1 MVTVDHVVNIQKII
15 DNMLLDPVLFDG
27 GDTIGKLRSVQF
39 GDSPNKIDSSKPMPY
54 AYITTDDNIQ
64 ETSYDFGTAN
74 VDSLGSITTK
84 YKITVI
90 AQTTDKTENSQK
102 QLYNLI
108 RDIRSFFESNPRQ
121 FDIDSPPDNPIFAR
135 SVINKVSWKPE
146 TRGKLVTIISF
157 ILNATIGD
165 LITATFPGIG
175 DVVLLSKPN
184 APEGIVF
191 TDDREQKP
199 TPNRVIS
206 ENGDFGAL
214 NVEYESTV
222 SLDDA
227 FRAKFGL
234 EEDVTITTASGA
246 KVYHIQYIDIN
257 PTVPFDGIERSI
269 LHMEIIPN

>member
-1 MVTVDHVVNIQKII
+1 MVTVDHTVNIQKMV
-15 DNMLLDPVLFDG
+15 DNMLLDGTLFDS
-27 GDTIGKLRSVQF
+27 GDTVGKLRSVQF
-39 GDSPNKIDSSKPMPY
+39 GDPPNNIESSKPMPY
-54 AYITTDDNIQ
+54 AYITTDDSIQ

-74 VDSLGSITTK
+74 IDSLGSITTRN
-84 YKITVI
+84 KITVI
-90 AQTTDKTENSQK
+90 AQDRDRQVDSQK

-108 RDIRSFFESNPRQ
+108 RDIRSFFEANPRQ
-121 FDIDSPPDNPIFAR
+121 FDIADPPNNPIFAR
-135 SVINKVSWKPE
+135 SVISKVSWKPD
-146 TRGKLVTIISF
+146 TRGKLVTVISF
-157 ILNATIGD
+157 ILKATIGD

-175 DVVLLSKPN
+175 DIILLSKPN

-199 TPNRVIS
+199 TPNRVIT
-206 ENGDFGAL
+206 ENGDFGSL
-214 NVEYESTV
+214 SVEYESTV
-222 SLDDA
+222 ALDDA

-246 KVYHIQYIDIN
+246 KVYHIVYIDIN

>member
-1 MVTVDHVVNIQKII
+1 MVTVDHTVNIQKMV
-15 DNMLLDPVLFDG
+15 DNMLLDGTLFDS
-27 GDTIGKLRSVQF
+27 GDTVGKLRSVQF
-39 GDSPNKIDSSKPMPY
+39 GDPPNNIESSKPMPY
-54 AYITTDDNIQ
+54 AYITTDDSIQ

-74 VDSLGSITTK
+74 IDSLGSITTR

-90 AQTTDKTENSQK
+90 AQDRDRQVDSQK

-108 RDIRSFFESNPRQ
+108 RDIRSFFEANPRQ
-121 FDIDSPPDNPIFAR
+121 FDIADPPNNPIFAR
-135 SVINKVSWKPE
+135 SVISKVSWKPD
-146 TRGKLVTIISF
+146 TRGKLVTVISF
-157 ILNATIGD
+157 ILKATIGD

-175 DVVLLSKPN
+175 DIILLSKPN

-199 TPNRVIS
+199 TPNRVIT
-206 ENGDFGAL
+206 ENGDFGSL
-214 NVEYESTV
+214 SVEYESTV
-222 SLDDA
+222 ALDDA

-246 KVYHIQYIDIN
+246 KVYHIVYIDIN

>member
-1 MVTVDHVVNIQKII
+1 MAVVDHNVNIQKII
-15 DNMLLDPVLFDG
+15 NNMLLDPVLFDS
-27 GDTIGKLRSVQF
+27 GDTKGKLRSVEF
-39 GDSPNKIDSSKPMPY
+39 GDPPNKIDSSRSMPY
-54 AYITTDDNIQ
+54 AYITTDDSIQ

-74 VDSLGSITTK
+74 VDSLGSVTTR

-90 AQTTDKTENSQK
+90 AQTTDRTENSQK

-108 RDIRSFFESNPRQ
+108 RDVRSFFEANPRQ
-121 FDIDSPPDNPIFAR
+121 FDIDDPPNNPIFAR
-135 SVINKVSWKPE
+135 SVINKVSWKSE

-157 ILNATIGD
+157 ILKATIGD

-175 DVVLLSKPN
+175 DVILLSKPN

-199 TPNRVIS
+199 TPNRVIT
-206 ENGDFGAL
+206 ENGDFGSL

-222 SLDDA
+222 ALDDS

-246 KVYHIQYIDIN
+246 KIYHIQYIDIN

-269 LHMEIIPN
+269 LHMEIIPI

>member
-1 MVTVDHVVNIQKII
+1 MV
-15 DNMLLDPVLFDG
+15 DNMLLDVTLFDSG
-27 GDTIGKLRSVQF
+27 ATKEKLRSVQF
-39 GDSPNKIDSSKPMPY
+39 GDPPNKVDKSKPMPY

-74 VDSLGSITTK
+74 VDSLGSITTR

-90 AQTTDKTENSQK
+90 AQSRDRQVNSQK

-108 RDIRSFFESNPRQ
+108 RDVRSFFEANPRQ
-121 FDIDSPPDNPIFAR
+121 FDIDDPPNNPIFSR
-135 SVINKVSWKPE
+135 SVINKVSWNTE
-146 TRGKLVTIISF
+146 TRGQLVTVISF
-157 ILNATIGD
+157 ILKATIGD
-165 LITATFPGIG
+165 LITANFPVIG
-175 DVVLLSKPN
+175 DVILLSKPN

-199 TPNRVIS
+199 TPNRVIT
-206 ENGDFGAL
+206 ENGDFGSL

-222 SLDDA
+222 ALDDL
-227 FRAKFGL
+227 FRAKLGV

-246 KVYHIQYIDIN
+246 KIYHIVYIEIN

-269 LHMEIIPN
+269 LHMEIIPA

>member
-1 MVTVDHVVNIQKII
+1 MTLVDHSVNIQKMIN
-15 DNMLLDPVLFDG
+15 NMLLDPVLFDSG
-27 GDTIGKLRSVQF
+27 ATVGKLRSVQF
-39 GDSPNKIDSSKPMPY
+39 GDPPNKIDNNKPMPY
-54 AYITTDDNIQ
+54 AYITTDDSIQ

-74 VDSLGSITTK
+74 VDSLGSITTR

-90 AQTTDKTENSQK
+90 AQARDRTENSQK

-108 RDIRSFFESNPRQ
+108 RDVRSFFEANPQQ

-135 SVINKVSWKPE
+135 SVINKVSWKTQ
-146 TRGKLVTIISF
+146 TRGKLVTVISF
-157 ILNATIGD
+157 ILKATIGD
-165 LITATFPGIG
+165 LITANFPSIG
-175 DVVLLSKPN
+175 NIVLLSKPN

-191 TDDREQKP
+191 SDDKEQKL
-199 TPNRVIS
+199 TPNRVIT

-234 EEDVTITTASGA
+234 EENVTITTASGA
-246 KVYHIQYIDIN
+246 KVYHIVYIDIN

-269 LHMEIIPN
+269 LHMEIIPV